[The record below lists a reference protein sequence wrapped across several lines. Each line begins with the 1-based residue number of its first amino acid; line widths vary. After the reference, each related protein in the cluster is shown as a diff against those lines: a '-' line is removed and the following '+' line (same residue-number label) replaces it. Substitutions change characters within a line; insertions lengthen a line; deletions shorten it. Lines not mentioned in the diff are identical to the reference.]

1 MRCWA
6 GGCGCASRCTAIAWP
21 SIPCCLPPP
30 SRLEPATACSTSAAA
45 SAPRRSV
52 LRRVSR
58 IAGSP
63 VSRWSGRWCALPT
76 TMRRSMAAP
85 TASQRSL
92 AICSTP
98 RHFWRWP
105 ALRMSWPIR
114 PSSSATR
121 RVCRAI
127 QERPRPLWRARPISP
142 PGSISRSPCCFRR
155 AASPSSTAPIA
166 SSMCWRG
173 SRDAAARSS
182 CSRSGPAPARRR
194 SACSSARARASRRRP
209 ASPPAWRCTRRTG
222 ASRRRPRPSCAA
234 VRRSSCEHLAKA
246 RARCPSCCSMSIVD
260 ELLQKLP
267 LERFR
272 NPPPQVAVLRLDGL
286 IGMRGPRGLSLRRFA
301 AAIERAFALRRL
313 KAVALVVNSPGGSPA
328 QSSLLFRRIRQ
339 LAEEHEVPVVA
350 FAEDVAASGGYW
362 LALAADEVFA
372 DETSLLGSI
381 GVITASFGFTEALRK
396 LGVQR
401 RLYTA
406 GDNKSMLDPFL
417 TEDPKAVERLTVLQ
431 RDMHEAFKDLVRS
444 RRGAR
449 LKGEE
454 SVLFSGEV
462 FTGRRALELGLIDG
476 IGDLRGVMRQRFGDT
491 VRLVGIE
498 PERRRF
504 ALLSRFGFPRR
515 PDIADIAADLLTR
528 VEERLIWARFGL

>member
-1 MRCWA
+1 
-6 GGCGCASRCTAIAWP
+6 
-21 SIPCCLPPP
+21 
-30 SRLEPATACSTSAAA
+30 
-45 SAPRRSV
+45 
-52 LRRVSR
+52 
-58 IAGSP
+58 
-63 VSRWSGRWCALPT
+63 
-76 TMRRSMAAP
+76 
-85 TASQRSL
+85 
-92 AICSTP
+92 
-98 RHFWRWP
+98 
-105 ALRMSWPIR
+105 
-114 PSSSATR
+114 
-121 RVCRAI
+121 
-127 QERPRPLWRARPISP
+127 
-142 PGSISRSPCCFRR
+142 
-155 AASPSSTAPIA
+155 
-166 SSMCWRG
+166 
-173 SRDAAARSS
+173 
-182 CSRSGPAPARRR
+182 
-194 SACSSARARASRRRP
+194 
-209 ASPPAWRCTRRTG
+209 
-222 ASRRRPRPSCAA
+222 
-234 VRRSSCEHLAKA
+234 
-246 RARCPSCCSMSIVD
+246 MSIVD

-381 GVITASFGFTEALRK
+381 GVITASFGFTDALRK

-417 TEDPKAVERLTVLQ
+417 AEDPKAVERLTVLQ
-431 RDMHEAFKDLVRS
+431 RDMHEAFKELVRS

-449 LKGEE
+449 LKGDE

-476 IGDLRGVMRQRFGDT
+476 IGDLRGVMRQRYGEN

-515 PDIADIAADLLTR
+515 PDIADIAADLVTR
-528 VEERLIWARFGL
+528 LEERLIWARFGL

>member
-1 MRCWA
+1 
-6 GGCGCASRCTAIAWP
+6 
-21 SIPCCLPPP
+21 
-30 SRLEPATACSTSAAA
+30 
-45 SAPRRSV
+45 
-52 LRRVSR
+52 
-58 IAGSP
+58 
-63 VSRWSGRWCALPT
+63 
-76 TMRRSMAAP
+76 
-85 TASQRSL
+85 
-92 AICSTP
+92 
-98 RHFWRWP
+98 
-105 ALRMSWPIR
+105 
-114 PSSSATR
+114 
-121 RVCRAI
+121 
-127 QERPRPLWRARPISP
+127 
-142 PGSISRSPCCFRR
+142 
-155 AASPSSTAPIA
+155 
-166 SSMCWRG
+166 
-173 SRDAAARSS
+173 
-182 CSRSGPAPARRR
+182 
-194 SACSSARARASRRRP
+194 
-209 ASPPAWRCTRRTG
+209 
-222 ASRRRPRPSCAA
+222 
-234 VRRSSCEHLAKA
+234 
-246 RARCPSCCSMSIVD
+246 MSIVD

-431 RDMHEAFKDLVRS
+431 RDMHEAFKELVRS

-449 LKGEE
+449 LKGDE

-462 FTGRRALELGLIDG
+462 FTGRRAVELGLIDG
-476 IGDLRGVMRQRFGDT
+476 IGDLRGVMRQRYGDT

>member
-1 MRCWA
+1 
-6 GGCGCASRCTAIAWP
+6 
-21 SIPCCLPPP
+21 
-30 SRLEPATACSTSAAA
+30 
-45 SAPRRSV
+45 
-52 LRRVSR
+52 
-58 IAGSP
+58 
-63 VSRWSGRWCALPT
+63 
-76 TMRRSMAAP
+76 
-85 TASQRSL
+85 
-92 AICSTP
+92 
-98 RHFWRWP
+98 
-105 ALRMSWPIR
+105 
-114 PSSSATR
+114 
-121 RVCRAI
+121 
-127 QERPRPLWRARPISP
+127 
-142 PGSISRSPCCFRR
+142 
-155 AASPSSTAPIA
+155 
-166 SSMCWRG
+166 
-173 SRDAAARSS
+173 
-182 CSRSGPAPARRR
+182 
-194 SACSSARARASRRRP
+194 
-209 ASPPAWRCTRRTG
+209 
-222 ASRRRPRPSCAA
+222 
-234 VRRSSCEHLAKA
+234 
-246 RARCPSCCSMSIVD
+246 MSIVD

-431 RDMHEAFKDLVRS
+431 RDMHEAFKELVRS